1 MSYLYSQL
9 WLCLFV
15 ATLLGGLIGWFLRG
29 DNSSKLNEIE
39 SRWRS
44 RFSELEYSNQ
54 ALMNRLKQSGNNTLE
69 TKYKNI
75 QTRLGRMN
83 KAAELSSQQLAM
95 RKTAISKM
103 EQQLESSD
111 TKLLDKESQIT
122 ELSLELSDMEARHKN
137 LDKKTDNEKPTS
149 LTPPKVNIT
158 KTYTDKNQDIT
169 DLTLKLEEKTAN
181 YKTLKVDY
189 EKLTKRN
196 DEYKASLIDAESK
209 IQVTTEMLNATLSDS
224 TKNK

>member
-29 DNSSKLNEIE
+29 DNRSKLNEIE

-54 ALMNRLKQSGNNTLE
+54 ALMNRLKQNGKSTFE
-69 TKYKNI
+69 EKYKNI

-83 KAAELSSQQLAM
+83 KAAELSSQQLTM
-95 RKTAISKM
+95 RKTEISKM
-103 EQQLESSD
+103 EQRLESNH
-111 TKLLDKESQIT
+111 TKLLDKESQIN
-122 ELSLELSDMEARHKN
+122 ELSIELSDKEALH
-137 LDKKTDNEKPTS
+137 KKTEKKKSIHLKNPKEDTAEKSTDNNQ
-149 LTPPKVNIT
+149 NI
-158 KTYTDKNQDIT
+158 K
-169 DLTLKLEEKTAN
+169 DLSIKLEEKISS
-181 YKTLKVDY
+181 YKALEQNY
-189 EKLTKRN
+189 EKLVKRN

-209 IQVTTEMLNATLSDS
+209 IQVTTEMLN
-224 TKNK
+224 KK